1 MRFILKVDKEDCF
14 KVAELKEITAVELLI
29 INKALHLLS
38 QNEEV
43 AERDRYVAEKLGAEL
58 MRMDAVQ
65 RPLTAIDGADIAD
78 SPQTDCEDIY
88 PLVIIE
94 DRYTG
99 VYSNG
104 EYTAWNMYFDEIPQD
119 IDGDDVSC
127 YDFWHS
133 YNGIVGLGKTPNEA
147 IEDLRKK
154 LNAERNEDDK

>member
-43 AERDRYVAEKLGAEL
+43 AESDRYVAEKLGAEL

-78 SPQTDCEDIY
+78 TPQTEMDKCY
-88 PLVIIE
+88 KCKWWN
-94 DRYTG
+94 
-99 VYSNG
+99 YSYGCSNKKG
-104 EYTAWNMYFDEIPQD
+104 ICDFEQADTPQ
-119 IDGDDVSC
+119 
-127 YDFWHS
+127 
-133 YNGIVGLGKTPNEA
+133 NERS
-147 IEDLRKK
+147 E
-154 LNAERNEDDK
+154 

>member
-43 AERDRYVAEKLGAEL
+43 AESDRYVAEKLGAEL

-78 SPQTDCEDIY
+78 TPQTDCETCKYGQDKH
-88 PLVIIE
+88 
-94 DRYTG
+94 RYAHICNECG
-99 VYSNG
+99 VGINNYTPQTETQMKTQNSNLTF
-104 EYTAWNMYFDEIPQD
+104 EKSDCPW
-119 IDGDDVSC
+119 
-127 YDFWHS
+127 
-133 YNGIVGLGKTPNEA
+133 K
-147 IEDLRKK
+147 
-154 LNAERNEDDK
+154 

>member
-43 AERDRYVAEKLGAEL
+43 AESDRYVAEKLGAEL

-78 SPQTDCEDIY
+78 SPQTETQMKTQNSNLTFEKSDC
-88 PLVIIE
+88 P
-94 DRYTG
+94 
-99 VYSNG
+99 
-104 EYTAWNMYFDEIPQD
+104 W
-119 IDGDDVSC
+119 
-127 YDFWHS
+127 
-133 YNGIVGLGKTPNEA
+133 K
-147 IEDLRKK
+147 
-154 LNAERNEDDK
+154 

>member
-58 MRMDAVQ
+58 MRKDAVQ

-78 SPQTDCEDIY
+78 TPQTD
-88 PLVIIE
+88 
-94 DRYTG
+94 
-99 VYSNG
+99 
-104 EYTAWNMYFDEIPQD
+104 AEIPKNALRSD
-119 IDGDDVSC
+119 CTGCRFVGT
-127 YDFWHS
+127 YDTEFPCA
-133 YNGIVGLGKTPNEA
+133 NCI
-147 IEDLRKK
+147 RKNK
-154 LNAERNEDDK
+154 DYYTSEQTDCPWK

>member
-78 SPQTDCEDIY
+78 TPQTDLPTEEF
-88 PLVIIE
+88 VE
-94 DRYTG
+94 G
-99 VYSNG
+99 MKN
-104 EYTAWNMYFDEIPQD
+104 
-119 IDGDDVSC
+119 
-127 YDFWHS
+127 
-133 YNGIVGLGKTPNEA
+133 
-147 IEDLRKK
+147 LRMEVKQTDCPWK
-154 LNAERNEDDK
+154 

>member
-43 AERDRYVAEKLGAEL
+43 AESDRYVAEKLGAEL

-78 SPQTDCEDIY
+78 SPQTDCEACELDGKADVCKICR
-88 PLVIIE
+88 V
-94 DRYTG
+94 
-99 VYSNG
+99 SNY
-104 EYTAWNMYFDEIPQD
+104 EPQTD
-119 IDGDDVSC
+119 CG
-127 YDFWHS
+127 W
-133 YNGIVGLGKTPNEA
+133 K
-147 IEDLRKK
+147 
-154 LNAERNEDDK
+154 